1 MEFFKKNT
9 QIANVSTATIIAIYL
24 FRLSDKL
31 FPNNYQQDDVVELEP
46 TYFETFLCAFTWGDQ
61 HPLFSGLVWVVSQ
74 YFINVEIIISTS
86 IVLFGVCSLILLQK
100 ILQEEF
106 DQNTAIVCMF
116 LLAFSPIFN
125 TYSIAL
131 KQYNFELFCSLL
143 CLSLIQDFEKGK
155 IVKLRNTIY
164 FLVLFLLSF
173 ANLISI
179 SGLIAYIFFKKVH
192 FDKKIFLF
200 FLVVVG
206 IFGNGVIS
214 KVSRVVYGGY
224 WDNFFIKFESISEF
238 LNSFI
243 FLNTLLMSSIVS
255 VNLSIYLLIFF
266 FASVIFSFIYRNQLI
281 MFSLLMLFIL
291 YGMSSLNL
299 YPLGGGRTDLL
310 FLPFCL
316 IIISNLLKFIFN
328 KVENNTVKTSLV
340 IIATFFIALTSSPIY
355 YKSEKIDPIIDLLSV
370 YYNNPDYLIVVTEEQ
385 SHSFLYY
392 SNKEFDRNYSTKN
405 CGVVYDINNLIIQV
419 DGEGLNEIPTQK
431 DVFLVGIELP
441 GTEGQLRIVEKQLIE
456 NEYNL
461 ISETTFD
468 DGMKLL
474 QFKMRDS

>member
-31 FPNNYQQDDVVELEP
+31 FPNNYQQDDVAELEP

-61 HPLFSGLVWVVSQ
+61 HPLFSGLVWVASE

-106 DQNTAIVCMF
+106 DQNTAIACTF

-164 FLVLFLLSF
+164 FFVLFLLSF
-173 ANLISI
+173 ANLVSI

-224 WDNFFIKFESISEF
+224 WDNFFIKFDSVSEF

-266 FASVIFSFIYRNQLI
+266 FASVIFSFFYRNQLI
-281 MFSLLMLFIL
+281 MFSLLMLFIF

-316 IIISNLLKFIFN
+316 IIISNLLKFILN

-340 IIATFFIALTSSPIY
+340 IIATFFIVLTSSPIY

-370 YYNNPDYLIVVTEEQ
+370 YYNNPDYLIIVTEEQ

-392 SNKEFDRNYSTKN
+392 SNKELNRDYSSKN
-405 CGVVYDINNLIIQV
+405 CGVVYDISNLIIQI
-419 DGEGLNEIPTQK
+419 DGEDLNEIPTQK
-431 DVFLVGIELP
+431 DVFLAGIELP

>member
-61 HPLFSGLVWVVSQ
+61 HPLFSGLVWVVSE

-106 DQNTAIVCMF
+106 DQNTAIVCTF

-155 IVKLRNTIY
+155 IMKLRNTIY
-164 FLVLFLLSF
+164 FFVLFLLSF
-173 ANLISI
+173 ANLVSI
-179 SGLIAYIFFKKVH
+179 SGLIAYIFLKKVH

-266 FASVIFSFIYRNQLI
+266 FASVIFSFFYRNQLI

-316 IIISNLLKFIFN
+316 IIISNLLKFILN
-328 KVENNTVKTSLV
+328 KVENNTTKTSLA
-340 IIATFFIALTSSPIY
+340 IIATFFIVLTSSPIY

-392 SNKEFDRNYSTKN
+392 SNKELNRDYSSKN

-419 DGEGLNEIPTQK
+419 DGESLNEIPTQK
-431 DVFLVGIELP
+431 DVFLTGIELP

>member
-31 FPNNYQQDDVVELEP
+31 FPYNYQQDDVVELEP

-106 DQNTAIVCMF
+106 DQNTAIVCTL

-131 KQYNFELFCSLL
+131 KQYNFELFCSLF

-155 IVKLRNTIY
+155 NVKLRNIVY
-164 FLVLFLLSF
+164 FLILFLLSF

-179 SGLIAYIFFKKVH
+179 SGLIAYIFLKKVH
-192 FDKKIFLF
+192 FDKKIFLL
-200 FLVVVG
+200 FLVIVG
-206 IFGNGVIS
+206 IFGNGIIS

-224 WDNFFIKFESISEF
+224 WDNFFIKFDSISEF
-238 LNSFI
+238 LSSFI
-243 FLNTLLMSSIVS
+243 FLNTLLISSIVS
-255 VNLSIYLLIFF
+255 LNLSTYLLIFF
-266 FASVIFSFIYRNQLI
+266 FLAVVFSLVYRNQLVL
-281 MFSLLMLFIL
+281 FSLLMLFIF
-291 YGMSSLNL
+291 YSMSSLNL

-316 IIISNLLKFIFN
+316 IIISNLFKFILD
-328 KVENNTVKTSLV
+328 KVENKKIKTFLA
-340 IIATFFIALTSSPIY
+340 IITTLFIVLNSSPIY
-355 YKSEKIDPIIDLLSV
+355 YKSEKIDSV
-370 YYNNPDYLIVVTEEQ
+370 LDSLTAYYNNPDYLIVVTEEQ

-392 SNKEFDRNYSTKN
+392 SNKKFNRDYSSNN
-405 CGVVYDINNLIIQV
+405 CGVSHDINNLIIQV
-419 DGEGLNEIPTQK
+419 DGKVLIETPAQK

-456 NEYNL
+456 NEYSL

-468 DGMKLL
+468 DGIKLL
-474 QFKMRDS
+474 QFEKRDS

>member
-31 FPNNYQQDDVVELEP
+31 FPNNYQQDDVAELEP

-106 DQNTAIVCMF
+106 DQNTAIVCTF

-173 ANLISI
+173 ANLVSI

-214 KVSRVVYGGY
+214 KVSRVVNGGY

-243 FLNTLLMSSIVS
+243 FLNTLLMSS
-255 VNLSIYLLIFF
+255 
-266 FASVIFSFIYRNQLI
+266 
-281 MFSLLMLFIL
+281 M
-291 YGMSSLNL
+291 
-299 YPLGGGRTDLL
+299 
-310 FLPFCL
+310 
-316 IIISNLLKFIFN
+316 
-328 KVENNTVKTSLV
+328 
-340 IIATFFIALTSSPIY
+340 
-355 YKSEKIDPIIDLLSV
+355 
-370 YYNNPDYLIVVTEEQ
+370 
-385 SHSFLYY
+385 
-392 SNKEFDRNYSTKN
+392 
-405 CGVVYDINNLIIQV
+405 
-419 DGEGLNEIPTQK
+419 
-431 DVFLVGIELP
+431 
-441 GTEGQLRIVEKQLIE
+441 
-456 NEYNL
+456 
-461 ISETTFD
+461 
-468 DGMKLL
+468 
-474 QFKMRDS
+474 

>member
-61 HPLFSGLVWVVSQ
+61 HPLFSGLVWVVSE

-106 DQNTAIVCMF
+106 DQNTATVCTF

-164 FLVLFLLSF
+164 FFVLFLFSF
-173 ANLISI
+173 ANLVSI

-192 FDKKIFLF
+192 FDKKIILF

-266 FASVIFSFIYRNQLI
+266 FASVIFSFFYRNQLI

-316 IIISNLLKFIFN
+316 IIISNLLKFILK

-340 IIATFFIALTSSPIY
+340 IIATFFIVLNSSPIY
-355 YKSEKIDPIIDLLSV
+355 YKSEKIDPVIDLLSV

-392 SNKEFDRNYSTKN
+392 SNKEFNRDYSTKN